1 MKRKHGSAAKPN
13 ADRTRRRVRGG
24 EDVVFLASRWC
35 FTTWL
40 QAVDREVDRIS
51 GGIGLSRR
59 NFSDWRYARAFREG
73 AMPRQAAI
81 DMLAEDL
88 NGADYLRHA
97 GIEDQASHRGKMWP
111 E

>member
-1 MKRKHGSAAKPN
+1 MNRKPDCAAKPN
-13 ADRTRRRVRGG
+13 ADRTGRRVRGG
-24 EDVVFLASRWC
+24 EDVVFPASRRS

-51 GGIGLSRR
+51 GGIGLSRGD
-59 NFSDWRYARAFREG
+59 FSDWRYAGAFREG

-88 NGADYLRHA
+88 NGAGYLRHA
-97 GIEDQASHRGKMWP
+97 GIEDHASHRGRRWP